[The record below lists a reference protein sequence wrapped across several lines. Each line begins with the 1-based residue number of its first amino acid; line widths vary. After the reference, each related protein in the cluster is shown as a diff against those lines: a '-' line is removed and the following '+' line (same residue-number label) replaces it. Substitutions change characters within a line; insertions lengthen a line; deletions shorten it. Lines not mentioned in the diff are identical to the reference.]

1 MDGLADRRRQIADM
15 RQVAAAARE
24 AAQNMRMDE
33 KVLLLRSA
41 RDLERQAQLMQKLL
55 ETTPTSVAARRLCC
69 YARRR
74 RSG

>member
-55 ETTPTSVAARRLCC
+55 ETTP
-69 YARRR
+69 YIG
-74 RSG
+74 RS